1 MKITMSSAEEN
12 FKYYFNV
19 NKMKKIVKNLDVPPL
34 SFLTSNILQTL
45 RTERTERIYINPSDT
60 TTYFHLLFYLA

>member
-19 NKMKKIVKNLDVPPL
+19 NKMKKISK
-34 SFLTSNILQTL
+34 
-45 RTERTERIYINPSDT
+45 
-60 TTYFHLLFYLA
+60 LLKI